1 MIKFVPESA
10 ELSNPIWGPYLR
22 MLATELTRE
31 RMRAALIARL
41 VGISPREASA
51 MYRAVHDSS
60 PPSGLIPQATA
71 SFYTTGRDSRD
82 ASAPQRNLHSTLFL
96 VVWRR
101 LRLAVGEPRPHRGW
115 LLLQAYRAYT
125 VHADHYLD
133 RDAALDINR
142 CYVLSNM
149 SSDHA
154 PEMAEVALAN
164 CPKCHA
170 PYLIETAK
178 EQATQHC
185 PLCRLTMEHQ
195 RLASQS
201 TDAARKRWAGRI
213 GD

>member
-133 RDAALDINR
+133 RDAALDGDRGYCQRGDELWRISTRVRGSGSTSLADGGRR
-142 CYVLSNM
+142 CRS
-149 SSDHA
+149 
-154 PEMAEVALAN
+154 PG
-164 CPKCHA
+164 
-170 PYLIETAK
+170 
-178 EQATQHC
+178 
-185 PLCRLTMEHQ
+185 RL
-195 RLASQS
+195 RRA
-201 TDAARKRWAGRI
+201 
-213 GD
+213 